1 MCRRATLNLLLNR
14 LNINFYYQL
23 FKILKLFYTA
33 VDRILD
39 IFFGYSLVSGW
50 QQERSTSTNLMKNK
64 FCKKSA
70 NLTKRTPEL
79 LLCLIFAKIK
89 FFILRDT
96 KKQT

>member
-14 LNINFYYQL
+14 ININFYYQL

-50 QQERSTSTNLMKNK
+50 QQERSTNLMKNK
-64 FCKKSA
+64 FWSHTYYIVTPPVHSYKRGV
-70 NLTKRTPEL
+70 NLSPHTR
-79 LLCLIFAKIK
+79 
-89 FFILRDT
+89 FFFY
-96 KKQT
+96 KNQ